1 MYTDL
6 YIYKFIVTM
15 SDITLQIFE
24 NTYPVME
31 IHELMLF
38 ANESKTS
45 QTV

>member
-15 SDITLQIFE
+15 SEKTLQKFL

-31 IHELMLF
+31 IHDVIVF
-38 ANESKTS
+38 SNESETS